1 MSVLGGVDL
10 GSDIYKEDEHS
21 ISRVYSEMVRSRGR
35 VPLIFEQSEGP
46 QPFDLV
52 GFSNRGVL
60 KKSQLDAL
68 KALAD
73 VVDSE
78 ITLVYNGVSQ
88 TVRFRHWDTPVL
100 EADPLGG
107 REVMTDNDYYQ
118 NVRIKLM
125 EVD

>member
-52 GFSNRGVL
+52 GSSNRGAL
-60 KKSQLDAL
+60 KKSKLDAL

-73 VVDSE
+73 AVDSTIE
-78 ITLVYNGVSQ
+78 LVYNGVSQ
-88 TVRFRHWDTPVL
+88 TVRFRHWDSPVI
-100 EADPLGG
+100 EAEPLGG
-107 REVMTDNDYYQ
+107 RENMTDNDYYQ
-118 NVRIKLM
+118 NVKIKLM
-125 EVD
+125 EVE